1 MVKVIGFF
9 VKLLFI
15 VVLLALSI
23 YLLLPTPNF
32 PQHPPFFLV
41 SHEPAD
47 LETPL
52 RRGYYTD
59 TPREEIMNH
68 YKNEFCCINVF
79 GFNLKMP
86 TLRLN
91 YPPEE
96 AKVLIRDLT
105 KSTFLEELV
114 HPLRESVFINGFEP
128 KDDKDNIAFQGKKY
142 RQKVTVRYV
151 PSSPLLRILI
161 PLIALGALFMI
172 FSECAVSIRQFFRDW
187 FGKIS

>member
-1 MVKVIGFF
+1 MKAIVFL
-9 VKLLFI
+9 VKLIFFA
-15 VVLLALSI
+15 VFLALSG
-23 YLLLPTPNF
+23 YLLLPTPSF

-68 YKNEFCCINVF
+68 YKNALCCITVF

-128 KDDKDNIAFQGKKY
+128 KDDKDNITFQGKKY

-151 PSSPLLRILI
+151 PSSPLLRVLI
-161 PLIALGALFMI
+161 PLIALGALFI
-172 FSECAVSIRQFFRDW
+172 ILREWAVSIKQFFKDW
-187 FGKIS
+187 FGQIS